1 MAASRKRSS
10 IYDTKLVATLL
21 LVRGQGDARCLFAVR
36 EAVAQF
42 NVTFFSSHKFRTPAP
57 TQSFSPILS
66 TIYIISLK
74 HLVCV

>member
-42 NVTFFSSHKFRTPAP
+42 NVTIFSHKSAP

-74 HLVCV
+74 HLECV